1 MSSLKINRVRAN
13 YLYAIAKKIYLVDP
27 RSTVR
32 NRFNVFARCAISI
45 QLRKDGECFEGIG
58 NFLNKNHASIMHGV
72 KLHDD
77 RMIYD
82 KEYQELYN
90 SFLLEIDES
99 VNLEKA
105 ISDELK
111 FKASGI
117 TKELISEGLDAI
129 EIMNFWEDCYDTEM
143 NKINQ

>member
-1 MSSLKINRVRAN
+1 MSSLKINRVKAN
-13 YLYAIAKKIYLVDP
+13 YLSDIAKKIYLVDP

-32 NRFNVFARCAISI
+32 NRWNVYARCAISV

-82 KEYQELYN
+82 KEYKELYN
-90 SFLLEIDES
+90 SFLLEINEP

-105 ISDELK
+105 ISDELR
-111 FKASGI
+111 FRASCI

-129 EIMNFWEDCYDTEM
+129 EIMNFWEDSYDNEM
-143 NKINQ
+143 NKKNQ